1 MTVIS
6 SVCENNT
13 LTLTL
18 RIERGEFA
26 KALDEAYM
34 NDTEHYAVPGFA
46 AGLAP
51 REKIEELYGQTALF
65 DEALDICVPRLYSR
79 YLSENGIR
87 TVGRP
92 QLTAVTWLT
101 GGGADFTVVCG
112 VYPEVKLGEYKELE
126 VNAKRDDEEAF
137 TAAVLT
143 AACTNMQAEV
153 PESMVKQKLE
163 AILAG
168 DKMRVAQDPIYN
180 VLADFTAILD
190 EAYKQSD
197 VTRSRAQVQ
206 AEALDVMLQ
215 TVSGDNREVSPAKL
229 HELIRELV
237 EHYRIVP
244 RSFDEMLENIISER
258 GTKKRA
264 MTDEEKI
271 NDAFA
276 AYLGTINQTEEM
288 WRKDNTKRA
297 EDAARFDLLLN
308 AVAQAEKVGTHFFL
322 LGLEFDAVLLLDTG
336 GQRRHREAD
345 REHGHEGQR
354 VAVDREVQLRVRICK
369 SPVDGDNACD
379 GGEEAVEI
387 SVGHQRDYQ
396 HHQHEYHRHMDV

>member
-1 MTVIS
+1 
-6 SVCENNT
+6 
-13 LTLTL
+13 
-18 RIERGEFA
+18 
-26 KALDEAYM
+26 
-34 NDTEHYAVPGFA
+34 
-46 AGLAP
+46 
-51 REKIEELYGQTALF
+51 
-65 DEALDICVPRLYSR
+65 
-79 YLSENGIR
+79 
-87 TVGRP
+87 
-92 QLTAVTWLT
+92 
-101 GGGADFTVVCG
+101 
-112 VYPEVKLGEYKELE
+112 
-126 VNAKRDDEEAF
+126 
-137 TAAVLT
+137 
-143 AACTNMQAEV
+143 
-153 PESMVKQKLE
+153 
-163 AILAG
+163 
-168 DKMRVAQDPIYN
+168 MRVAQDPIYN

-264 MTDEEKI
+264 MTDDEKI

-308 AVAQAEKVGTHFFL
+308 AVAQAEKISVSEAELASLMRDIAEAT
-322 LGLEFDAVLLLDTG
+322 GLELENVMAVVEPQPL
-336 GQRRHREAD
+336 REQLMRDKA
-345 REHGHEGQR
+345 RELI
-354 VAVDREVQLRVRICK
+354 VSSAK
-369 SPVDGDNACD
+369 
-379 GGEEAVEI
+379 EATA
-387 SVGHQRDYQ
+387 
-396 HHQHEYHRHMDV
+396 

>member
-6 SVCENNT
+6 SICENNT

-18 RIERGEFA
+18 RIERSEFA

-51 REKIEELYGQTALF
+51 RKKIEELYGQTALF

-92 QLTAVTWLT
+92 QLTAVTWLM

-126 VNAKRDDEEAF
+126 VNAKRDDEETF
-137 TAAVLT
+137 TAAGLT

-244 RSFDEMLENIISER
+244 RSFDEMLESIISER

-264 MTDEEKI
+264 MTDDEKI
-271 NDAFA
+271 NEAFA

-308 AVAQAEKVGTHFFL
+308 AVAQAEKISVSEAELASLMRDIAEAT
-322 LGLEFDAVLLLDTG
+322 GLELENVMAVVEPQPL
-336 GQRRHREAD
+336 REQLMRDKA
-345 REHGHEGQR
+345 RELI
-354 VAVDREVQLRVRICK
+354 VSSAK
-369 SPVDGDNACD
+369 
-379 GGEEAVEI
+379 EA
-387 SVGHQRDYQ
+387 ST
-396 HHQHEYHRHMDV
+396 

>member
-1 MTVIS
+1 MPTS
-6 SVCENNT
+6 
-13 LTLTL
+13 

-87 TVGRP
+87 TAGRP
-92 QLTAVTWLT
+92 HMTAVTWLT

-126 VNAKRDDEEAF
+126 VNAKRDDGGGVHRSPSRRQRAP
-137 TAAVLT
+137 T
-143 AACTNMQAEV
+143 CR
-153 PESMVKQKLE
+153 PKCRKSMVKQKLE

-190 EAYKQSD
+190 GEAYKQSD

-229 HELIRELV
+229 
-237 EHYRIVP
+237 
-244 RSFDEMLENIISER
+244 DE
-258 GTKKRA
+258 A
-264 MTDEEKI
+264 
-271 NDAFA
+271 
-276 AYLGTINQTEEM
+276 
-288 WRKDNTKRA
+288 
-297 EDAARFDLLLN
+297 
-308 AVAQAEKVGTHFFL
+308 
-322 LGLEFDAVLLLDTG
+322 
-336 GQRRHREAD
+336 
-345 REHGHEGQR
+345 
-354 VAVDREVQLRVRICK
+354 
-369 SPVDGDNACD
+369 
-379 GGEEAVEI
+379 
-387 SVGHQRDYQ
+387 
-396 HHQHEYHRHMDV
+396 

>member
-137 TAAVLT
+137 PAAVLT

-264 MTDEEKI
+264 MTDDEKI

-297 EDAARFDLLLN
+297 EDAARFEIMQKVGMTKKEIRRSINSQLLL
-308 AVAQAEKVGTHFFL
+308 VFFAPLLMAGLHLCFAFPFIYKLLILMSLRNFPLL
-322 LGLEFDAVLLLDTG
+322 LGTTGISFLVFALLYLLVYRGTSN
-336 GQRRHREAD
+336 AYFNI
-345 REHGHEGQR
+345 
-354 VAVDREVQLRVRICK
+354 VR
-369 SPVDGDNACD
+369 SPSRAED
-379 GGEEAVEI
+379 
-387 SVGHQRDYQ
+387 
-396 HHQHEYHRHMDV
+396 

>member
-112 VYPEVKLGEYKELE
+112 VYPEVKL
-126 VNAKRDDEEAF
+126 EAF

-264 MTDEEKI
+264 MTDDEKI

-308 AVAQAEKVGTHFFL
+308 AVAQAEKISVSEAELASLMRDIAEAT
-322 LGLEFDAVLLLDTG
+322 GLELENVMAVVEPQPL
-336 GQRRHREAD
+336 REQLMRDKA
-345 REHGHEGQR
+345 RELI
-354 VAVDREVQLRVRICK
+354 VSSAK
-369 SPVDGDNACD
+369 
-379 GGEEAVEI
+379 EATA
-387 SVGHQRDYQ
+387 
-396 HHQHEYHRHMDV
+396 